1 MNDYRK
7 NITRTALKG
16 LAALL
21 IFIVAGTVLMIA
33 AYCFPVSMIQKHTG
47 ESIDILEN
55 EYEYYGYAPRVS
67 TSYPDHYTDALM
79 LSMAAAPRTGSVI
92 YDAMNCGPLFI
103 PSFSYGETL
112 MYIFGEGQID
122 EAFVGSYPRYW
133 HGYLIWLKPML
144 TVMTYSE
151 IRILAMCF
159 QLALLFW
166 ALYELR
172 KKDMRLVPGFFFAFL
187 FLNPIT
193 TALSIQYASVY
204 CITLIMTAIML
215 HFDLFTDEKC
225 PWVLFGGGIAVA
237 FFDFFTYPVVALG
250 IPLIISVFLSSD
262 QGLGRNIRKILTG
275 SFAYFAG
282 YAGMWGGK
290 WITAD
295 LLIKSGTI
303 RDAINEIFIDA
314 TGAEDKAVYTIPYVY
329 RQILMHITHKSI
341 VIIAFIFLAVLA
353 FLLIRKKCRI
363 KPDITAVLLLV
374 ISLYPFVW
382 YAVVKQHSATM
393 TRMEQR
399 ELAVTIMGIV
409 SAVLICLKRDD
420 IIG

>member
-7 NITRTALKG
+7 NVMRRALKA

-21 IFIVAGTVLMIA
+21 LCILAGTILMMV
-33 AYCFPVSMIQKHTG
+33 AYCFPISMIQKHAG

-55 EYEYYGYAPRVS
+55 EYEHYGYAPRIS
-67 TSYPDHYTDALM
+67 TSYPDHFTDALM
-79 LSMAAAPRTGSVI
+79 LCEAAAPRTGSVVF
-92 YDAMNCGPLFI
+92 DAMNSGPMVL
-103 PSFSYGETL
+103 PNYTYGESL
-112 MYIFGEGQID
+112 IHVFKEGRMD
-122 EAFVGSYPRYW
+122 EVIVDTYSRYW

-159 QLALLFW
+159 QLALLLW
-166 ALYELR
+166 AAYELQ

-193 TALSIQYASVY
+193 SALSIQYASVY
-204 CITLIMTAIML
+204 CITLILTAVML
-215 HFDLFTDEKC
+215 RFDLYADNKV
-225 PWVLFGGGIAVA
+225 WAVLFGGGIAVA

-250 IPLIISVFLSSD
+250 IPLIISVFLTSD
-262 QGLGRNIRKILTG
+262 QGIGRNVKKILAG
-275 SFAYFAG
+275 SFSYFAG
-282 YAGMWGGK
+282 YAGMWAGK
-290 WITAD
+290 WIMAD

-303 RDAINEIFIDA
+303 RNAINEIFIDS

-329 RQILMHITHKSI
+329 RQILMHLTHKSI
-341 VIIAFIFLAVLA
+341 VIIAFLFVVVLV
-353 FLLIRKKCRI
+353 LLLVTKKCSI
-363 KPDITAVLLLV
+363 KPDISTVLILV
-374 ISLYPFVW
+374 IALYPFVW

-409 SAVLICLKRDD
+409 TAILKNIHFLRSK
-420 IIG
+420 

>member
-7 NITRTALKG
+7 KTMRRILRG
-16 LAALL
+16 LAVLL
-21 IFIVAGTVLMIA
+21 ISILAGTVLMIA
-33 AYCFPVSMIQKHTG
+33 AYCCPVSMIQKHTG
-47 ESIDILEN
+47 ESVDILNN
-55 EYEYYGYAPRVS
+55 EYEHYGFAPRIS

-79 LSMAAAPRTGSVI
+79 LSMAAAPRTGSVV
-92 YDAMNCGPLFI
+92 YDAMNCGPMFI

-112 MYIFGEGQID
+112 MYVFGEGSID
-122 EAFVGSYPRYW
+122 EATVGSYPRYW

-159 QLALLFW
+159 QLALLLW
-166 ALYELR
+166 AVYELQ

-193 TALSIQYASVY
+193 TAMSIQYASVY

-215 HFDLFTDEKC
+215 RFDLFTDDRC
-225 PWVLFGGGIAVA
+225 PAVLFGGGIAVA

-250 IPLIISVFLSSD
+250 IPLITSVALTSD
-262 QGLGRNIRKILTG
+262 RGIGHNIKKILAG

-282 YAGMWGGK
+282 YAGMWAGK

-303 RDAINEIFIDA
+303 RDAINEITIDA

-341 VIIAFIFLAVLA
+341 VIIAVLGILMLA
-353 FLLIRKKCRI
+353 FGLVRKKCTVR
-363 KPDITAVLLLV
+363 PDITTVLILV
-374 ISLYPFVW
+374 IALYPFVW
-382 YAVVKQHSATM
+382 YALVKQHSATM

-409 SAVLICLKRDD
+409 TAILKNIHFLRSK
-420 IIG
+420 